1 METPE
6 QPPSTQ
12 VSSGK
17 LLITK
22 NLTIAQDELRFRTS
36 RSGGPGGQNVNKL
49 ETRVELL
56 FDITHSPSLSE
67 GQRERLFSNLKSNV
81 DAHGVLSVV
90 SQKSRS
96 QWKNKQEAIEKF
108 ARLIQLA
115 LRTQKKRVKTS
126 PTLVSK
132 EKRIQEK
139 IRTGEKKKMRKVD
152 LPNE

>member
-1 METPE
+1 MSEI
-6 QPPSTQ
+6 Q
-12 VSSGK
+12 
-17 LLITK
+17 
-22 NLTIAQDELRFRTS
+22 FRTS

-67 GQRERLFSNLKSNV
+67 GQRERLFSSLKSNV

-96 QWKNKQEAIEKF
+96 QWKNKQDAIEKF
-108 ARLIQLA
+108 VRLIQLA
-115 LRTQKKRVKTS
+115 LRIQKKRVKTS

-139 IRTGEKKKMRKVD
+139 
-152 LPNE
+152 

>member
-1 METPE
+1 MD
-6 QPPSTQ
+6 S
-12 VSSGK
+12 K
-17 LLITK
+17 LVITSR
-22 NLTIAQDELRFRTS
+22 LSIPMSEIQFRTS

-67 GQRERLFSNLKSNV
+67 GQRERLFSSLKSNV

-96 QWKNKQEAIEKF
+96 QWKNKQDAIEKF
-108 ARLIQLA
+108 VRLIQLA
-115 LRTQKKRVKTS
+115 LRIQKKRVKTS

-139 IRTGEKKKMRKVD
+139 KRTGEKKKMRKVD